1 MHLPRWNLTIW
12 TVVLSRRISNVLWRK
27 CAVDKFICIASG
39 EPERQQGGINLRNQ
53 KIKRMVGIALLMAL
67 VLIMQ
72 FLGGVLTTA
81 SGFSISL
88 VLIPIV
94 LGAAVYG
101 PSAGA
106 VLGAA
111 FGAIVYINC
120 VNGADLGGAMVFQA
134 NPILCFAVVMG
145 KGILAGTAAGWVY
158 RLFQKKNTYLAMLLA
173 AIVCPVVN
181 TGVFVLCMMT
191 LFKDVLSAWAEGGD
205 VLTYVLTG
213 LVLANFVPELII
225 NVVFSPFGQTISR
238 VAKK

>member
-1 MHLPRWNLTIW
+1 M
-12 TVVLSRRISNVLWRK
+12 
-27 CAVDKFICIASG
+27 
-39 EPERQQGGINLRNQ
+39 RNQ

-67 VLIMQ
+67 VLVMQ

-106 VLGAA
+106 ILGGT
-111 FGAIVYINC
+111 FGVIVYINC
-120 VNGADLGGAMVFQA
+120 VTGADVGGAMVFQA
-134 NPILCFAVVMG
+134 NPILCFIVVMG
-145 KGILAGTAAGWVY
+145 KGILAGLASGGVY
-158 RLFQKKNTYLAMLLA
+158 RLLKNKNAYIAMLLA

-181 TGVFVLCMMT
+181 TGTFVICMMAF
-191 LFKDVLSAWAEGGD
+191 FKDVLAAWAGGGD
-205 VLTYVLTG
+205 IISYVLTG

-225 NVVFSPFGQTISR
+225 NVVFSPFGQTIAR

>member
-1 MHLPRWNLTIW
+1 M
-12 TVVLSRRISNVLWRK
+12 
-27 CAVDKFICIASG
+27 
-39 EPERQQGGINLRNQ
+39 RNE
-53 KIKRMVGIALLMAL
+53 KVKRMVGIALLMAL
-67 VLIMQ
+67 VLVMQ

-106 VLGAA
+106 ILGGT
-111 FGAIVYINC
+111 FGVIVYMNC
-120 VNGADLGGAMVFQA
+120 VSGADMGGAMVFQA
-134 NPILCFAVVMG
+134 NPVLCLIVVMG
-145 KGILAGTAAGWVY
+145 KGILAGLAAGYVY
-158 RLFQKKNTYLAMLLA
+158 KLLQGQNAYIAMLAA

-181 TGVFVLCMMT
+181 TGVFVACMLT
-191 LFKDVLSAWAEGGD
+191 FFKDVLSVWADGGD
-205 VLTYVLTG
+205 VITYVLTG

-225 NVVFSPFGQTISR
+225 NVVFSPFGQTIAR